1 MTERVFCLRL
11 DSHQRLALRAVRPAA
26 LLEAQVV
33 HYYGSVVV
41 RYLVLDINEPGFV
54 VRTQP
59 ACLFEPWI
67 NQSSAGGVFRLPSEF
82 VISYLFVVVRAR
94 AQASA

>member
-11 DSHQRLALRAVRPAA
+11 DSHQRLALRAVRPVA
-26 LLEAQVV
+26 LLVAQVV
-33 HYYGSVVV
+33 HYYGSKSH
-41 RYLVLDINEPGFV
+41 LAIDINAPGFV